1 MLLVRRIVR
10 ERRDE
15 QVIAFRAEIAR
26 EDRIEAGS
34 QLRNGETAVGRAA
47 EAGPLILHQPGAGLR
62 WMHRAEPAVA
72 AKHGLPPVRTRRIGT
87 EQRVVVLG
95 AGEILRAVGK
105 RRAVIELRHA
115 IAAIERRPCDLDRLA
130 PEAWRQRAA

>member
-1 MLLVRRIVR
+1 
-10 ERRDE
+10 
-15 QVIAFRAEIAR
+15 
-26 EDRIEAGS
+26 
-34 QLRNGETAVGRAA
+34 
-47 EAGPLILHQPGAGLR
+47 
-62 WMHRAEPAVA
+62 MHRAEPAVA
-72 AKHGLPPVRTRRIGT
+72 TKDRPPPVRTCRVGT

-130 PEAWRQRAA
+130 AGACGLRAI